1 METNLIFIILF
12 IVCLVAFV
20 IYGNITAVKLGI
32 QREKNRL
39 FVEFAKRTAVRP
51 FLKILDQTS
60 PKAID
65 AETMMMLQKYFDL
78 VLNKIQ
84 YQNVG
89 HLLAD
94 LDKSL
99 YADIL
104 LKSLRNAAADAGG
117 IFGLALAAHI
127 DNDDKM
133 EKLRIERF
141 MDSLPA
147 EQRASQYTTA
157 LNQLSHYYNTKW
169 IDYPSEYQ
177 KPIKEAMEAFEEII
191 KQQ

>member
-20 IYGNITAVKLGI
+20 IYANITAVKLGI

-51 FLKILDQTS
+51 FIKILDQTS

-84 YQNVG
+84 YQNIS

-94 LDKSL
+94 LEKSL
-99 YADIL
+99 FSSIL
-104 LKSLRNAAADAGG
+104 LKTLRNAAADAGG

-127 DNDDKM
+127 DNDDEQ

-147 EQRASQYTTA
+147 EQRKSQYTTA
-157 LNQLSHYYNTKW
+157 LSQLTHYYNSKW

-177 KPIKEAMEAFEEII
+177 KPIKDAMKAFEEII
-191 KQQ
+191 QQQ